1 MSKGN
6 SGGLGDP
13 RITTIWIIRGWYKR
27 KEHHGCR
34 RSHVPFAQRLKKAG
48 HEHRACQRNSACPSR
63 TGPRVDGRGGR
74 WRAAAAQSTRRKM
87 EQAHHAY
94 ASHVKRY
101 DLAALWVKKCLQ
113 EADLTPPVVRLQ
125 GRTACTPPVPT
136 TACSWNRHLIQEP
149 CSSRP
154 PTCKRCTAH
163 ENHAVLPQGLQST
176 SKRAAQFCHRVF
188 L

>member
-1 MSKGN
+1 M
-6 SGGLGDP
+6 
-13 RITTIWIIRGWYKR
+13 
-27 KEHHGCR
+27 
-34 RSHVPFAQRLKKAG
+34 PFAQRLKKAG

-63 TGPRVDGRGGR
+63 TGPRVDAHGGR
-74 WRAAAAQSTRRKM
+74 RRAAAAQSTCRKM
-87 EQAHHAY
+87 EQVHHAY
-94 ASHVKRY
+94 ASRVKRY
-101 DLAALWVKKCLQ
+101 NLAAPSVKKSLQ

-136 TACSWNRHLIQEP
+136 TACSRNQHLIQEP

-154 PTCKRCTAH
+154 PTCKRCAAH
-163 ENHAVLPQGLQST
+163 ENHAVLHQGLQST